1 MDDAL
6 APEAAHL
13 KALRNALE
21 HRCLVLTTETFG
33 ARNDDGIEREG
44 ITAFQHNTERMLE
57 LVHEALILLSLAMHE
72 EEMRKLRD
80 RSDDALVF
88 ETRLTNYKRA
98 WSNI

>member
-1 MDDAL
+1 M
-6 APEAAHL
+6 
-13 KALRNALE
+13 
-21 HRCLVLTTETFG
+21 
-33 ARNDDGIEREG
+33 
-44 ITAFQHNTERMLE
+44 ERMLE

-88 ETRLTNYKRA
+88 ETRLTDYQRA